1 MANKLKIVNVFGI
14 KPTTSYTAAGLDF
27 YVPHLAVLPN
37 DKQEIALDSFKKSY
51 NVSDE
56 DIVEIQKHMTRALI
70 DKFGN
75 SEKVIGMVYDAIHL
89 FLSLDTPFTRSTS
102 TNWEDKVCA
111 FANSRLVSKDE
122 KLGMKLDF
130 GDHVKINSGIR
141 VALPHSYAGVF
152 LNKSGKGTQ
161 GYDVRAQ
168 VVDEDYTGL
177 VHLSVSYTKDM
188 KMGEIYV
195 GEKLVQ
201 QLILPVLL
209 IDECEELNQDEY
221 DEIMKDSE
229 RGEDGFDST
238 QVK

>member
-1 MANKLKIVNVFGI
+1 MGNKLKIVNVFGI

-37 DKQEIALDSFKKSY
+37 DKQELAFQEFKKSY
-51 NVSDE
+51 GVSDE
-56 DIVEIQKHMTRALI
+56 DLHNIEKFMTRALV

-75 SEKVIGMVYDAIHL
+75 SEKTVGMTYDAIHL
-89 FLSLDTPFTRSTS
+89 FLALDTPFTRSSS
-102 TNWEDKVCA
+102 TTWEDKIYS
-111 FANSRLVSKDE
+111 FANTRLVSKNE
-122 KLGMKLDF
+122 KLGMLLDF

-141 VALPHSYAGVF
+141 EALPHSYAGVF

-177 VHLSVSYTKDM
+177 VHLSLSYTKDM

-201 QLILPVLL
+201 QLILPIML
-209 IDECEELNQDEY
+209 IDECEELDQDKY

-229 RGEDGFDST
+229 RGDNGFDST